1 MKTTELPVEIQ
12 RALEPLAPALAAAH
26 LLPSKWESSDSFGNF
41 LVAFRSSH
49 REITLTRDRGQFIVG
64 GSDRASLEEA
74 GLWRA
79 FDTAQ
84 ELLPHLVAW
93 LSKRD
98 GA

>member
-1 MKTTELPVEIQ
+1 MNITELPVEVQ
-12 RALEPLAPALAAAH
+12 GALAPLAPALTAAQ
-26 LLPSKWESSDSFGNF
+26 LFPSGWEYSDSFGNF
-41 LVAFRSSH
+41 LVAFRGPG

-64 GSDRASLEEA
+64 SSDRASLEEA

-84 ELLPHLVAW
+84 ELLPYLAKW
-93 LSKRD
+93 LGQRD